1 MEKEIENLG
10 QTHRD
15 LTQTLKTPKVT
26 SLREGKG
33 QNILAIFLLIQ
44 GQTKIQTKPAHT
56 RAPAK
61 VMRAIAQTGS
71 ISKPSTAQ

>member
-10 QTHRD
+10 QALHRD
-15 LTQTLKTPKVT
+15 LTQTLKT
-26 SLREGKG
+26 SHESGEGKG
-33 QNILAIFLLIQ
+33 QYVLAIFLLIQ
-44 GQTKIQTKPAHT
+44 GHTKIQTTPAHT